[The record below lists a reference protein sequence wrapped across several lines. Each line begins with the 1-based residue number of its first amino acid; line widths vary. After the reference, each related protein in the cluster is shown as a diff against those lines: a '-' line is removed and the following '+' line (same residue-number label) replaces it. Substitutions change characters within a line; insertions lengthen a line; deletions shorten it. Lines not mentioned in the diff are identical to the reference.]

1 VHQFSFEI
9 APRTEA
15 YIPMEQSVVLG
26 SELVIRTGGNPC
38 HVLPLVKAAAFGVLP
53 DVPLRN
59 IRTMDELIAIRV
71 AQRKVSMLLLGLFGL
86 LGLVMSA
93 IGIYG
98 VMSYLVSQG
107 TREIGVRLAL
117 GATRADVMRMVLL
130 NACVLVASGL
140 ILGGVG
146 A

>member
-1 VHQFSFEI
+1 
-9 APRTEA
+9 
-15 YIPMEQSVVLG
+15 M
-26 SELVIRTGGNPC
+26 
-38 HVLPLVKAAAFGVLP
+38 LPQVKAAVFAVLP

-59 IRTMDELIAIRV
+59 IRTIDELIAIRV

-86 LGLVMSA
+86 LGLVISA

-98 VMSYLVSQG
+98 VMGYLVSQRA
-107 TREIGVRLAL
+107 REIGVRMAL

-130 NACVLVASGL
+130 NACVLVLSGL

-146 A
+146 AWY